1 MPDATVPAF
10 KSLVQRA
17 QEAAG
22 NAIFDYGFAQAGMLL
37 VLPVHLQSPLCAPRP
52 LMRLGKPANANSI
65 RTIDEE
71 TEQPGEEKSATP
83 QKRPPKRPRVC
94 GEAEAYSSRQ

>member
-22 NAIFDYGFAQAGMLL
+22 NTIFDYGFGQAGMLL
-37 VLPVHLQSPLCAPRP
+37 VLPVYL
-52 LMRLGKPANANSI
+52 
-65 RTIDEE
+65 
-71 TEQPGEEKSATP
+71 
-83 QKRPPKRPRVC
+83 
-94 GEAEAYSSRQ
+94 